1 MHFLLFFTIFYTIL
15 LLELVGEHMNIHIV
29 LTNYL
34 LKFMYGDRA
43 FQDPILLSR
52 EVLKKAYQE
61 GLYFISPN
69 KSIIDKIYEDKKF
82 PNNNGFFFAGIPSIT
97 DVCLISSLCKEM
109 YAIKLSLPYE
119 ELTSFSYTVVGGEKV
134 LSEKVNNLK
143 EEYFSKANLSL
154 KVDNKTPLYIESG
167 ESCPLSY
174 VDQVKVI
181 DYFLSNVMEYK
192 YMIESSLDALKERL
206 NEIVLTNNLVNLEE
220 VQTLYESLV
229 VTSTSNIYKR

>member
-119 ELTSFSYTVVGGEKV
+119 ELTSFTYSTSRGEKV
-134 LSEKVNNLK
+134 LYEKIDNLK
-143 EEYFSKANLSL
+143 SEYFSKTKLSL
-154 KVDNKTPLYIESG
+154 QVKDKTPLYIES
-167 ESCPLSY
+167 EEPSSLSY
-174 VDQVKVI
+174 VEQVKMT
-181 DYFLSNVMEYK
+181 DYFIHDITEYK
-192 YMIESSLDALKERL
+192 YMIENSLDALKEKL

>member
-1 MHFLLFFTIFYTIL
+1 
-15 LLELVGEHMNIHIV
+15 MNIHIV

-61 GLYFISPN
+61 GLYFISSN

-82 PNNNGFFFAGIPSIT
+82 PNDNGFFFAGIPSII
-97 DVCLISSLCKEM
+97 DVCLSSSLCKEM

-119 ELTSFSYTVVGGEKV
+119 ELTSFTYSTSRGEKV
-134 LSEKVNNLK
+134 LYEKIDNLK
-143 EEYFSKANLSL
+143 SEYFSKTKLSL
-154 KVDNKTPLYIESG
+154 QVKDKTPLYIES
-167 ESCPLSY
+167 EEPSSLSY
-174 VDQVKVI
+174 VEQVKMT
-181 DYFLSNVMEYK
+181 DYFIHDISEYK
-192 YMIESSLDALKERL
+192 YMIENSLDALKEKL

-229 VTSTSNIYKR
+229 VTSTSTIYKR